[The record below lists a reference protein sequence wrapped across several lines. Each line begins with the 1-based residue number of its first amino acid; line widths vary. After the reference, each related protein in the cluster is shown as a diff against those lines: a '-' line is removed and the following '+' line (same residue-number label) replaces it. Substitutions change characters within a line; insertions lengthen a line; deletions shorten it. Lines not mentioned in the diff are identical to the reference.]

1 MRNNQNYAPQLTWPN
16 IVGGLMVAVALAGA
30 GWTLFQSQFSYVDKN
45 ITQNKNDSAKNDD
58 TLKREIERINAELLS
73 RRSEFPTMEVFK
85 QLEKLEDERYSDMR
99 IRLNNLEQSR
109 PTTGE
114 LSAVAKS
121 NEQLAA
127 KLDERVRSLENF
139 VRQPVKTNP

>member
-1 MRNNQNYAPQLTWPN
+1 MTRNSNDVPQLTWPN
-16 IVGGLMVAVALAGA
+16 IVGGLLVAGLLCGA
-30 GWTLFQSQFSYVDKN
+30 AWTLFQSQFSFVN
-45 ITQNKNDSAKNDD
+45 GIIVQNKIDATKKDD
-58 TLKREIERINAELLS
+58 DLKREIERINAELLA
-73 RRSEFPTMEVFK
+73 RRIEFPTMEVFR
-85 QLEKLEDERYSDMR
+85 QLEKLEDERYGDMR
-99 IRLNNLEQSR
+99 IRLNALEQTR